1 MSKKII
7 ALLIIVLTIFS
18 SLYAHSGS
26 FDLALMV
33 GSGSFK
39 NPKDGISASYGVTVG
54 ITPYIDFSLVGIS
67 EIIPSIGKNN
77 VFLFEATTTLMGKRN
92 TGSSVSGINLNS
104 LLSLGAFYSTIDKG
118 GGLYLGLT
126 PLAVGSPTLTR
137 RERVL
142 RTNVGWDF
150 VNKKVFV
157 TFSPI
162 DIEVY
167 LIGTYRDFI
176 EN

>member
-18 SLYAHSGS
+18 SLYAHSDS

-39 NPKDGISASYGVTVG
+39 SPKDGISASYGITVG
-54 ITPYIDFSLVGIS
+54 VTPYIDFSLVGIS
-67 EIIPSIGKNN
+67 EIIPSIGENN
-77 VFLFEATTTLMGKRN
+77 VFLLEATTTLLGKRN

-104 LLSLGAFYSTIDKG
+104 LLSLGIFYSTIDKG
-118 GGLYLGLT
+118 SGLYLGLT

-137 RERVL
+137 RERAL